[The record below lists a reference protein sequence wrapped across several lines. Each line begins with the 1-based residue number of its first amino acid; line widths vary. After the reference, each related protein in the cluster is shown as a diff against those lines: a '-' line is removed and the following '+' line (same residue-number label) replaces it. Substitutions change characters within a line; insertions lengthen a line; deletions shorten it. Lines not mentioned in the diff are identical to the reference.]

1 MKNNKPSFQDNK
13 DNPKKTISVEGF
25 EKDDNILFH
34 ILCENSLTGVFIL
47 NENKLQYCNQAFNE
61 IFGYEKDELIGKSPE
76 DIVIEEDKELLKEKK
91 DLRLLDKSAPV
102 KYEIRGRKKNGD
114 IVHLMIFGTIAK
126 LGDRKLLIGNVLDI
140 SQRTQ
145 LDIDLNRCKSNLE
158 QKIIERT
165 EELFKA
171 NKSLEKEIAERKDIE
186 AKLIE
191 SQIKYRTLIDQS
203 TSIVLELDTEGV
215 ILFINS
221 FGKRLFDFKEEEIVG
236 KNIVGTIVNE
246 FDSFGYDLKTK
257 LSIVSKNPDNYYS
270 SENENVKKNGE
281 KLWIAWTNNGIYS
294 PEGKL
299 IKTICFGI
307 DRTKQKE
314 TERQLE
320 KQYIQLQN
328 EIASRK
334 KIEQELEKRVFERTE
349 ELIITNKSLSNEIE
363 LNKKIQNDLIEKD
376 SGLQLAAQ
384 SAKLAV
390 WELDIKSGNLTW
402 SNRVC
407 ELFGIENSEKNNM
420 NSLLDLIHPDDKEK
434 FKETNL
440 LAIKGEKEYDTEY
453 RVIHKDGHIIHIKS
467 QGTLIRD
474 SEGNPLKVIGVG
486 RDITEQIN
494 SEKELIAAK
503 ERAEESDKLK
513 SSFLRNMSHEV
524 RTPLNSIIGFAKL
537 ISQRDNSLEDIREF
551 TSEITHNTEKLISII
566 DNIIDISKIYS
577 NQIEPE
583 IKPFDLISLI
593 KTIVY
598 EQNFLAKAKGI
609 NINYEINPS
618 CDDFILNSDENKI
631 EKALNFIIDNSV
643 KFTQKGDVFVKC
655 VIDNSKVEI
664 SVTDTGI
671 GIPKDMHNVIF
682 SPFRQVDS
690 ELTRSYG
697 GNGLGLPI
705 AKAYIELI
713 GGQISLES
721 ELDKGTTVKL
731 SIPIKS
737 FL

>member
-1 MKNNKPSFQDNK
+1 MKNNKPSFQDNG
-13 DNPKKTISVEGF
+13 DYLEKTISVEEF

-34 ILCENSLTGVFIL
+34 AFCENSLTGVFIL

-61 IFGYEKDELIGKSPE
+61 IFGYEKDELIGISPE
-76 DIVIEEDKELLKEKK
+76 DIVIEEDQELLREKK
-91 DLRLLDKSAPV
+91 DLRLSDKSAPV
-102 KYEIRGRKKNGD
+102 KYEIRGRKKNGE
-114 IVHLMIFGTIAK
+114 IVHLMIFGSFAK
-126 LGDRKLLIGNVLDI
+126 LGDSKLLIGNLLDI
-140 SQRTQ
+140 TQRAQ
-145 LDIDLNRCKSNLE
+145 LDIEINKCKNNLE

-165 EELFKA
+165 DELFKV
-171 NKSLEKEIAERKDIE
+171 NQSLEKEISERKDIE

-203 TSIVLELDTEGV
+203 TSIVLELDTDGV

-221 FGKRLFDFKEEEIVG
+221 FGKRLFHFKDEEIVG

-246 FDSFGYDLKTK
+246 FDSSGYDLKNK
-257 LSIVSKNPDNYYS
+257 LSIVSKNPENYYS

-314 TERQLE
+314 IERRLE
-320 KQYIQLQN
+320 GQYIQLQK
-328 EIASRK
+328 EISRRK
-334 KIEQELEKRVFERTE
+334 KVEEELERRVFERTE
-349 ELIITNKSLSNEIE
+349 ELINTNNSLSCEIE

-390 WELDIKSGNLTW
+390 WELDIESGELTW

-420 NSLLDLIHPDDKEK
+420 NSLFDLIHPDDKEK

-453 RVIHKDGHIIHIKS
+453 RVVRKDGYIIHIKS
-467 QGTLIRD
+467 QGTLIRN
-474 SEGNPLKVIGVG
+474 SEGHPLKVIGVG
-486 RDITEQIN
+486 RDITEELN

-537 ISQRDNSLEDIREF
+537 ISQKDNSIEDIREF

-566 DNIIDISKIYS
+566 DNIIEISKIYS
-577 NQIEPE
+577 NQIVPQ
-583 IKPFDLISLI
+583 IKPFDLLSLI
-593 KTIVY
+593 KNIVY
-598 EQNFLAKAKGI
+598 EQNFVVKEKGI
-609 NINYEINPS
+609 IINCEINHS
-618 CDDFILNSDENKI
+618 CDEFILNSDEEKI
-631 EKALNFIIDNSV
+631 GKVINYIIDNSI
-643 KFTQKGDVFVKC
+643 KFTQKGDVLVKC
-655 VIDNSKVEI
+655 MIDHSNAEI
-664 SVTDTGI
+664 SVIDTGI
-671 GIPKDMHNVIF
+671 GIPEEMKRVVF
-682 SPFRQVDS
+682 FPFRQVDS

-713 GGQISLES
+713 GGKISLES
-721 ELDKGTTVKL
+721 ELDKGTRVKI
-731 SIPIKS
+731 SIPIKN
-737 FL
+737 